1 MNPNRV
7 PVARLLASILAPA
20 SVSGP
25 KADRLLSLVRLN
37 GKLNRV
43 VHRPSPDA
51 FLPGFGFTKTGIQA
65 KRHLTVRARADL
77 SFGMSS
83 MIQSVK
89 ECA

>member
-7 PVARLLASILAPA
+7 PVDRLLASIRAPA

-25 KADRLLSLVRLN
+25 KAERLLSLVRLN

-43 VHRPSPDA
+43 VHRPSPNA
-51 FLPGFGFTKTGIQA
+51 FLPGFGFSKTEAQA
-65 KRHLTVRARADL
+65 KRHLTVRARANL

>member
-7 PVARLLASILAPA
+7 PVDRLLASILAPA

-25 KADRLLSLVRLN
+25 KAERLLSFVRLN
-37 GKLNRV
+37 GKSTGV
-43 VHRPSPDA
+43 MHMPSPDA
-51 FLPGFGFTKTGIQA
+51 FLPGFGFSKTEAQA
-65 KRHLTVRARADL
+65 KRNPIVRARANL

>member
-7 PVARLLASILAPA
+7 PAARLLASILAPA

-25 KADRLLSLVRLN
+25 KAERRLSLVRLN
-37 GKLNRV
+37 GQSTGV
-43 VHRPSPDA
+43 VHRPSPIA
-51 FLPGFGFTKTGIQA
+51 FLSGFDFTKTGIQA